1 MTNSITLR
9 RAVHEEL
16 AARANRIHMARI
28 VNGLVPASSDEWT
41 AAFERVD
48 PTVLVK
54 VATIPRD
61 HRGDFSTAT
70 RFGTVSIRF
79 TRDFS
84 EDNDDLISS
93 AFYRG
98 SYRYWRH
105 SIVGRIL
112 VEDRELGAVTVVN
125 LGEINRGSALRSRVL
140 DQNFRTIGS
149 TERNQNGGLQRGKNS
164 CDVVVLRQQ
173 LRLH

>member
-1 MTNSITLR
+1 M
-9 RAVHEEL
+9 
-16 AARANRIHMARI
+16 
-28 VNGLVPASSDEWT
+28 
-41 AAFERVD
+41 
-48 PTVLVK
+48 K
-54 VATIPRD
+54 
-61 HRGDFSTAT
+61 
-70 RFGTVSIRF
+70 IRF

-149 TERNQNGGLQRGKNS
+149 TERNQNGGLQCGKNS
-164 CDVVVLRQQ
+164 CDVVVLRLSAETALTWFPVVVAPPLTSWRQS
-173 LRLH
+173 LFCSNCTRACHLACRLLAFFSLYKNGA